1 MDIINGWLRF
11 CRAAPTRTP
20 SSGEFSPTTLDR
32 RHTPDIHRMCIVYAM
47 GINDRGHDRAV
58 ALADKWSFE
67 LRRLISL
74 HGMTPGPAGTRRI
87 PFWEQPTPSL
97 AD

>member
-1 MDIINGWLRF
+1 VAPAVDGSPAN
-11 CRAAPTRTP
+11 CRATAPRP
-20 SSGEFSPTTLDR
+20 PGD
-32 RHTPDIHRMCIVYAM
+32 
-47 GINDRGHDRAV
+47 GRGHDRAV
-58 ALADKWSFE
+58 HGAGGQARAGLRSE

-74 HGMTPGPAGTRRI
+74 HGMMAHPAGTRRI